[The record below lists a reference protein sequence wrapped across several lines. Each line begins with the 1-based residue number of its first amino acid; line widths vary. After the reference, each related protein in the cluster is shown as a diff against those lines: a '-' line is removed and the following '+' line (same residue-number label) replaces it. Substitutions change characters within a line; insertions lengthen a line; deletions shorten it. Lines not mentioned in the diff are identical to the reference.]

1 MKLSQANIL
10 LFHRVYPKRDPLWD
24 PMDPKLFDKVLNYVS
39 KKYTVLSLSEITA
52 GSEIR
57 SKKPIAAIT
66 FDDGY
71 RDFIEYSLPILTKYK
86 FPSSMYVVT
95 NCIDENIPTWTYVVD
110 HYFFHT
116 RTLEIEDFPFEGL
129 PEKYLITKWNS
140 KIKRLDFG
148 RSLKQFM
155 KTISNDKRKLML
167 KHIIENFNDV
177 NSPEGMMM
185 NWNEIKN
192 ILSESVE
199 VGSHTVNHPPL
210 ATLENENEIKSELY
224 ESGERIKLM
233 TGKFPDVISYPV
245 GSYDH
250 RVMRIAKETGYR
262 FGLAVNHKI
271 YKPERDNLFEI
282 PRLELYNE
290 GFLKTKLR
298 TTGFYSSVKNI
309 FGR

>member
-1 MKLSQANIL
+1 MKLIKANIL
-10 LFHRVYPKRDPLWD
+10 LFHRVHPTRDPLWD

-39 KKYTVLSLSEITA
+39 KKYTVLSLAEITA
-52 GSEIR
+52 GSEIK

-116 RTLEIEDFPFEGL
+116 RKLQIEDFLFEGL
-129 PEKYLITKWNS
+129 PEKFLNTNWNTKTE
-140 KIKRLDFG
+140 RLKFG
-148 RSLKQFM
+148 SSFKQFM
-155 KTISNDKRKLML
+155 KTISNAKRKQML
-167 KHIIENFNDV
+167 NHIISNFNDV
-177 NSPEGMMM
+177 KSPSGMMM
-185 NWNEIKN
+185 NWNEVKN
-192 ILSESVE
+192 ILSENVE

-210 ATLENENEIKSELY
+210 ATLENENEIKSELHD
-224 ESGERIKLM
+224 SGERIKHM
-233 TGKFPDVISYPV
+233 TGKFPAVISYPV
-245 GSYDH
+245 GSYDN
-250 RVMRIAKETGYR
+250 RVMRIAMETGYR

-271 YKPERDNLFEI
+271 YKTERDNPFEI

-290 GFLKTKLR
+290 CFLKTKLR
-298 TTGFYSSVKNI
+298 STGFYSSVKNI
-309 FGR
+309 LGR